1 MTIAKHIKIGI
12 KYFFDA
18 ILFMMDS
25 VYTLLFCVQ
34 NYKILMSK
42 HQKYYFFLFLSFLL
56 LTLPAVKRKT
66 KITH

>member
-1 MTIAKHIKIGI
+1 
-12 KYFFDA
+12 
-18 ILFMMDS
+18 MMNS